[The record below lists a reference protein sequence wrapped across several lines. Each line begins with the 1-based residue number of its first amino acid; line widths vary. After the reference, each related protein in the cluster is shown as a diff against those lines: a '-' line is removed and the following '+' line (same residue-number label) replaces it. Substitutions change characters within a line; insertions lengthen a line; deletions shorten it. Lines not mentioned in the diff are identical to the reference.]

1 MIKITVPA
9 TTANIGPGF
18 DCLGMALNLYTNVIF
33 EEIERGLTIK
43 GCHPEYQNENNLIYQ
58 SMLKIFEMA
67 KYNPKGIKITIDS
80 NIPVSRGL
88 GSSAA
93 CILAGIMG
101 ANEMAD
107 ARLTKSQVL
116 KIATQIEGHP
126 DNIAPALFGGMIVSV
141 YDNNEVYFSK
151 IPLNDSVDFY
161 ALIPDFT
168 LSTSEARSV
177 LPSQIPFKDATF
189 NIGRVALMMASFFSG
204 NLDLLNVSIK
214 DKLHQ
219 GYRGALIYEYD
230 TIMEEL
236 NRLQVRG
243 AFLSGAG
250 PTIIAIT
257 DKNETVIESAIENM
271 VKNLKKHWTFK
282 KLCTEVNGAIVTRG

>member
-1 MIKITVPA
+1 MVKITVPA
-9 TTANIGPGF
+9 TTANMGPGF
-18 DCLGMALNLYTNVIF
+18 DCLGMALNLYANVIF
-33 EEIERGLTIK
+33 EEIEKGLIIE
-43 GCHPEYQNENNLIYQ
+43 GCHPEYQNQNNLIYQ
-58 SMLKIFEMA
+58 SMLKIFEKA
-67 KYNPKGIKITIDS
+67 EYNPKGIKITIDS

-101 ANEMAD
+101 ANEIAD
-107 ARLTKSQVL
+107 VQLTKLQIL
-116 KIATQIEGHP
+116 NIATQIEGHP

-141 YDNNEVYFSK
+141 YDNDEVYFSK

-177 LPSQIPFKDATF
+177 LPKQIPFKDATF

-214 DKLHQ
+214 DELHQ
-219 GYRGALIYEYD
+219 KYRGTLIYEYD
-230 TIMEEL
+230 TIMEKL
-236 NRLQVRG
+236 DNLQVKG

-257 DKNETVIESAIENM
+257 NKNETIIESAIENM
-271 VKNLKKHWTFK
+271 VKDLKDHWTFK
-282 KLCTEVNGAIVTRG
+282 KLHTEVNGAIVTRG